1 MAIDRMQKSRFE
13 LKYLVTEETALRIRD
28 FVRCYLGMDE
38 FSIGQPNFSYPV
50 HSLYLDSHDL
60 KLYWTTINGDK
71 NRFKLRLRYYDT
83 KPGSPV
89 FFEVKRR
96 MNNCILKQRGG
107 VRIDAVESLLSGH
120 FPEAGHLL
128 SKPDNPGPLIA
139 LQRFCHLMQDMH
151 AVPKVHIAYLREAY
165 VSDDGAVRVTIDRS
179 VRGEENLHHSIKIDM
194 VNPVHCFGSYV
205 ILELKFTDRFP
216 NWFRE
221 LVEVFGTMQ
230 SGAAKYVESIE
241 GLGSRRLH
249 AIGSVVEEQSA
260 MSSLRKGDDLPSS
273 LQPISMGHSSGPSSE
288 QD

>member
-1 MAIDRMQKSRFE
+1 MAKDRMQKSRFE
-13 LKYLVTEETALRIRD
+13 LKYIIPEETALKVRD
-28 FVRCYLGMDE
+28 FVRCYLGTDE
-38 FSIGQPNFSYPV
+38 FSIGKPNFSYPV
-50 HSLYLDSHDL
+50 HSLYLDSNDL

-107 VRIDAVESLLSGH
+107 VRLDAVDWLFSGH
-120 FPEAGHLL
+120 FPETGHLL
-128 SKPDNPGPLIA
+128 SKNDPGQLVA
-139 LQRFCHLMQDMH
+139 LQRFCQLMQDIH

-165 VSDDGAVRVTIDRS
+165 VSDDDAVRVTLDRS
-179 VRGEENLHHSIKIDM
+179 VRGEENLHHSIKTEM

-221 LVEVFGTMQ
+221 LVEVFGGMQ
-230 SGAAKYVESIE
+230 CGAAKYVECVQ

-249 AIGSVVEEQSA
+249 AVGAVVEEQSV
-260 MSSLRKGDDLPSS
+260 MSNFHRGDDLPLS
-273 LQPISMGHSSGPSSE
+273 LQPMSMGHSSGPSSE
-288 QD
+288 HD